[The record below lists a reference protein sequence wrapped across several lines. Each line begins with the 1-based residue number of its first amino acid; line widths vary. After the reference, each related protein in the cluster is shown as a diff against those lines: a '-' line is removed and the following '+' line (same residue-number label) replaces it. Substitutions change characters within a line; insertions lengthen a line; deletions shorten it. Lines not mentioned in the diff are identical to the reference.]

1 MRFIDADKLEKI
13 IRKRVYAVEVEDILA
28 EISNAP
34 HINLDDYVPKDF
46 HDKTCEAMAKRHQE
60 EIADMVEVVRCKEC
74 KHREKCEQMVVFE
87 NGKYITS
94 GYKLDYCSYGE
105 REGE

>member
-1 MRFIDADKLEKI
+1 MSDLIRRDEALKAIVDERTHTLLQAWINVKKTVPSVDAI
-13 IRKRVYAVEVEDILA
+13 
-28 EISNAP
+28 
-34 HINLDDYVPKDF
+34 
-46 HDKTCEAMAKRHQE
+46 
-60 EIADMVEVVRCKEC
+60 EVVRCKDC

>member
-1 MRFIDADKLEKI
+1 MSRYIDADAFIDDLYEHEFSNWCDKD
-13 IRKRVYAVEVEDILA
+13 EVSTLVNDAPSIDI
-28 EISNAP
+28 
-34 HINLDDYVPKDF
+34 
-46 HDKTCEAMAKRHQE
+46 
-60 EIADMVEVVRCKEC
+60 VRCKEC

-105 REGE
+105 REVE

>member
-1 MRFIDADKLEKI
+1 MMSKWISADSIINKFNSHVGFTTCADVERAIKLIQDEPGIDI
-13 IRKRVYAVEVEDILA
+13 
-28 EISNAP
+28 
-34 HINLDDYVPKDF
+34 
-46 HDKTCEAMAKRHQE
+46 
-60 EIADMVEVVRCKEC
+60 VRCKDC
-74 KHREKCEQMVVFE
+74 KYAEDCEQMVVFE